1 VKITVKIKNLYG
13 NEHIYPEDEA
23 ARIFARIAGQKTLT
37 KAQLICIREL
47 GYAIETKKESKRD
60 WEGV

>member
-1 VKITVKIKNLYG
+1 MKITVKIKNLYG

-23 ARIFARIAGQKTLT
+23 ACIFARIAGHKTL
-37 KAQLICIREL
+37 
-47 GYAIETKKESKRD
+47 KESKRD

>member
-1 VKITVKIKNLYG
+1 MKITVKIKNLYG

-37 KAQLICIREL
+37 
-47 GYAIETKKESKRD
+47 TVKKMEA
-60 WEGV
+60 V